1 MAIKRTLYQILQ
13 VTPDAD
19 ATLVRAAFEARLK
32 KLEGSTTVEDAAE
45 RTLLRE
51 AYEVLSDPVRR
62 KLYDERL
69 LEELRAAR
77 SGGGSQVQPKP
88 RAPWIREA
96 WEESSSSAFRWMA
109 GIALLVVAGTLSGWV
124 YLDHAR
130 KVRDRDLEAARRA
143 EESRLRRELVERRV
157 ETSNWAK
164 DRADLQRRIA
174 EDRYR
179 EYERQRDRAAAERQR
194 QVELAEQRK
203 YEAEER
209 RAEQERQRKE
219 AEIMRRARE
228 DLERD
233 KRLLQ
238 QLEREHPRR
247 F

>member
-19 ATLVRAAFEARLK
+19 AAIVRAAFETRLR
-32 KLEGSTTVEDAAE
+32 KLESSTASEDAAE

-51 AYEVLSDPVRR
+51 AHEVLSDPVRR

-69 LEELRAAR
+69 LDELRAAR
-77 SGGGSQVQPKP
+77 AGGGALAGPRP
-88 RAPWIREA
+88 RAPWIRDP

-130 KVRDRDLEAARRA
+130 KVRDRELEAARRA
-143 EESRLRRELVERRV
+143 EEVRLRRVVVERRLDTV
-157 ETSNWAK
+157 NWAK
-164 DRADLQRRIA
+164 DRADLQRQIA
-174 EDRYR
+174 EDRRR
-179 EYERQRDRAAAERQR
+179 EYERQRDRTAAERQR
-194 QVELAEQRK
+194 LIDLAEQRK
-203 YEAEER
+203 YAAEEQ
-209 RAEQERQRKE
+209 RAERERQRQE
-219 AEIMRRARE
+219 AEVVRQARE

-233 KRLLQ
+233 KRLLRE
-238 QLEREHPRR
+238 LERAHPRR